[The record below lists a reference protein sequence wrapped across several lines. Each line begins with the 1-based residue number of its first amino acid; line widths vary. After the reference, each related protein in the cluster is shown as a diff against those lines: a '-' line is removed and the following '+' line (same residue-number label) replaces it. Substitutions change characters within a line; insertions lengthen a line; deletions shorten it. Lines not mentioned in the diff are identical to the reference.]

1 MAHSC
6 VHLPTIKHTLRQL
19 FSDEWAPEIAQD
31 QLALALMAVAMSI
44 QFSPRR
50 GPYAHVF
57 QVVQALGPA
66 LDPVERQQRIHQLA
80 RSIVQSRM
88 LDTNTSLEG
97 VQTIVLLL
105 IYDLDDESF
114 KERLWLSAVR
124 GAQSLRL
131 NHIQHD
137 YYSGAAPSLE
147 SELGVRVW

>member
-19 FSDEWAPEIAQD
+19 FSDEWAGEIAQD

-57 QVVQALGPA
+57 QVVQAMGQKYEPGR
-66 LDPVERQQRIHQLA
+66 RQQHIHQLA
-80 RSIVQSRM
+80 RSIVQSRL

-105 IYDLDDESF
+105 IYDLDEESF
-114 KERLWLSAVR
+114 KERLWMSAVR
-124 GAQSLRL
+124 CAQSLKL
-131 NHIQHD
+131 NHIQQD
-137 YYSGAAPSLE
+137 ASGAVPSLE